1 MACGPAP
8 WTKGAGSP
16 RKVEES
22 PMMTGPPAPD
32 DRRGEDPLE
41 AKRARLAAL
50 WALVLGRFRAYAHG
64 NGGATVGRDG
74 HEEGR

>member
-1 MACGPAP
+1 M
-8 WTKGAGSP
+8 T
-16 RKVEES
+16 
-22 PMMTGPPAPD
+22 TGPPAPD
-32 DRRGEDPLE
+32 DRPEGDPLE

-64 NGGATVGRDG
+64 NGAATAGRDG

>member
-1 MACGPAP
+1 
-8 WTKGAGSP
+8 
-16 RKVEES
+16 
-22 PMMTGPPAPD
+22 MMTWPPAPD

-64 NGGATVGRDG
+64 NGATTAERNG

>member
-1 MACGPAP
+1 
-8 WTKGAGSP
+8 
-16 RKVEES
+16 
-22 PMMTGPPAPD
+22 MMSKPPVPD

-41 AKRARLAAL
+41 AKRVRLAAL

-64 NGGATVGRDG
+64 NGAATADRNG